1 MKRKIAIIVTL
12 IMLAFSYST
21 PVFAKDDI
29 TGITLEKEMRA
40 MVDKGII
47 KGYGDGIYK
56 PDVNVSRGE
65 FATFISR
72 ALELPFVSETTF
84 EDVEP
89 SSSLADGINSASG
102 VGIVTGYLD
111 GTFKPDENVTREQ
124 MAAMIYRALLYKG
137 YEDLSMD
144 LTFEDNG
151 RINNSFKQAVSMNV
165 YYKVINGYVTD
176 GKSYFKPKEDARRD
190 QAAAFIYRMLDLNPP
205 EKPEEPSDP
214 DTNTYFKVASISNGE
229 IVPINRNYDTFEE
242 AESSITNPNNQVVLL
257 GDKVVKMASGIAVG
271 SYPASGITIIYN
283 ESLKKQLTYVSNA
296 FQSEMKYLGADAE
309 KIKVQVADTIGYV
322 KHENVTLIP
331 TSLTTGESYYYV
343 ENGNLLHRI
352 YYPITKTYQ
361 YPYTVGKA
369 PGFMSAGQKYYS
381 WNGHT
386 YTNEG
391 GKVVGESYP
400 YFNRIS
406 VRTKTAYTAEEL
418 NQYILK
424 KAPNGVL
431 VGLGKDFKDAEEQY
445 GVNALLMLS
454 HAMLETGNGESE
466 IARDKK
472 NLFGIN
478 ATDTNPYE
486 NALTFD
492 TYADSINYYAK
503 EVMLKKYV
511 DPFGPY
517 GKGGVFGNKSV
528 GMNIN
533 YASDINWGQKV
544 GGGFYIMDKELGG
557 KDMLNKTYRIGEA
570 TDHEIER
577 DGLNVRSQPS
587 TSSDIQFQIFKVGYP
602 LTIIGEVQKPD
613 GLWYKV
619 ISDSK
624 EHKEAYIHGAYV
636 KELNVAK

>member
-1 MKRKIAIIVTL
+1 MIKRIGIIVTL
-12 IMLAFSYST
+12 FMLAFSYAI

-40 MVDKGII
+40 MVDKGVI
-47 KGYGDGIYK
+47 KGYGEGIYK
-56 PDVNVSRGE
+56 PDANVSRGE
-65 FATFISR
+65 FATFLSR
-72 ALELPFVSETTF
+72 ALELPIITETKF
-84 EDVEP
+84 EDVSP
-89 SSSLADGINSASG
+89 SSSLAEGINSASG

-151 RINNSFKQAVSMNV
+151 GINKSFKQAVSMNV

-176 GKSYFKPKEDARRD
+176 GKTYFKPKEDAKRD
-190 QAAAFIYRMLDLNPP
+190 QAAAFIYRMLELNPP

-229 IVPINRNYDTFEE
+229 IVPINRNFDTFEK

-271 SYPASGITIIYN
+271 SFPASGITVVYN
-283 ESLKKQLTYVSNA
+283 ESLNKQLTYVSNA

-309 KIKVQVADTIGYV
+309 KIKIQVSDTIGYV

-331 TSLTTGESYYYV
+331 DSLTTGKSYYYV

-369 PGFMSAGQKYYS
+369 PDFMSTGRKYYS

-386 YTNEG
+386 YTNES

-406 VRTKTAYTAEEL
+406 VRTETAYTAEEL
-418 NQYILK
+418 NQYILH

-431 VGLGKDFKDAEEQY
+431 VGLGKDFKAAEEQY

-454 HAMLETGNGESE
+454 HAMLETGNGESK

-486 NALTFD
+486 NALTFE

-557 KDMLNKTYRIGEA
+557 KDMLNKTYRIGE
-570 TDHEIER
+570 TIDPEIER

-624 EHKEAYIHGAYV
+624 DHKEAYIHGAYV
-636 KELNVAK
+636 RELNAAK

>member
-12 IMLAFSYST
+12 FTLAFSYSI

-40 MVDKGII
+40 MVDKGVI
-47 KGYGDGIYK
+47 KGYSEGVYK
-56 PDVNVSRGE
+56 PGDNVTRGE
-65 FATFISR
+65 FATFIAR
-72 ALELPFVSETTF
+72 ALKLPIVTEANFD
-84 EDVEP
+84 DVPP
-89 SSSLADGINSASG
+89 SASLAEGINSASA

-111 GTFKPDENVTREQ
+111 GEFKPTENISREQ

-144 LTFEDNG
+144 LTFEDKND
-151 RINNSFKQAVSMNV
+151 ISKNFQQAVSMNV
-165 YYKVINGYVTD
+165 YYKIINGYVKD
-176 GKSYFKPKEDARRD
+176 GESYFEPEEKAKRD

-229 IVPINRNYDTFEE
+229 IIPINRNYDTFEK
-242 AESSITNPNNQVVLL
+242 AESSITNLNNQVVLL
-257 GDKVVKMASGIAVG
+257 GDKVVKMSSGVVVG
-271 SYPASGITIIYN
+271 SYPTSSYTVIYN
-283 ESLKKQLTYVSNA
+283 ESMNKQLTYVSND
-296 FQSEMKYLGADAE
+296 FQSEMKYLGADSE
-309 KIKVQVADTIGYV
+309 KVKVQVADTIGYV

-331 TSLTTGESYYYV
+331 DALTTGLSYYYV
-343 ENGNLLHRI
+343 EGGNLIHRI
-352 YYPITKTYQ
+352 YYPITKTYKS
-361 YPYTVGKA
+361 PYAVGKA
-369 PGFMSAGQKYYS
+369 PAFMTTGQKYYS

-386 YTNEG
+386 YTNES

-418 NQYILK
+418 NQYILQ
-424 KAPNGVL
+424 KAPHGVL
-431 VGLGKDFKDAEEQY
+431 VGLGKDFKAAEEQY

-454 HAMLETGNGESE
+454 HAIVESGNGESE

-486 NALTFD
+486 NAMTFESFV
-492 TYADSINYYAK
+492 DSINYYAK
-503 EVMLKKYV
+503 EVILKKYV

-517 GKGGVFGNKSV
+517 GNGSVFGNKSV

-544 GGGFYIMDKELGG
+544 GGGFYTMDKALGG
-557 KDMLNKTYRIGEA
+557 KDMLNKTYLIGE
-570 TDHEIER
+570 TINPEIEKE
-577 DGLNVRSQPS
+577 GLNVRSQPS
-587 TSSDIQFQIFKVGYP
+587 ITSDVQFEIFKVGYP
-602 LTIIGEVQKPD
+602 LTIIGEVQKSD

-619 ISDSK
+619 ISDSLD
-624 EHKEAYIHGAYV
+624 HKEAYIHGAYV
-636 KELNVAK
+636 KVLNVAK